1 VGERVRARALRAA
14 KSIAGPAGYDNNRF
28 DRTDGEA
35 LLMLGYFLGL
45 LRTALVLCIVMVAF
59 PATAQSTARGGTAA
73 AAPRDESEG
82 AERRVDVRAAHKAA
96 CAVAYEKAQEARV
109 DNRLREAKKH
119 LAICAQSQCPAF
131 IRADCA
137 EWFEEVDQA
146 VPSVVFS
153 AVDATGAE
161 TGDVRVTIDGALY
174 SERLDGAPLELDP
187 GEHTCRFEHGDD
199 PPIEQKTLIRAGER
213 NRSIQISWF
222 AGKPNDWGPQT
233 EAAPGPLRPYAYV
246 AGGVAAAAL
255 VSFGVF
261 GIIGRQQE
269 KSVKEKCEANL
280 ATCPLDEID
289 SAESKLLIADISLG
303 VAAVSLLTG
312 AVLFGLSEPKEQAT
326 AGRLSVGVGFA
337 PNGGMARV
345 SGSF

>member
-1 VGERVRARALRAA
+1 
-14 KSIAGPAGYDNNRF
+14 
-28 DRTDGEA
+28 
-35 LLMLGYFLGL
+35 M
-45 LRTALVLCIVMVAF
+45 LCILASAF
-59 PATAQSTARGGTAA
+59 PAAAQSSDRSGTE
-73 AAPRDESEG
+73 AAPQP
-82 AERRVDVRAAHKAA
+82 AEATDRRVDVRAAHKAA

-137 EWFEEVDQA
+137 SWFEEIDQA

-153 AVDATGAE
+153 AIDATGTDTSE
-161 TGDVRVTIDGALY
+161 VRVTIDGALY

-187 GEHTCRFEHGDD
+187 GEHTFRFEHAQEQ
-199 PPIEQKTLIRAGER
+199 PIEQKTLIRAGER
-213 NRSIQISWF
+213 NRAIQISWF

-233 EAAPGPLRPYAYV
+233 EPEPGPLRPYAYV

-261 GIIGRQQE
+261 GIVGRQQE

-303 VAAVSLLTG
+303 VAAVSMLTG
-312 AVLFGLSEPKEQAT
+312 AVLFGLSEPREEARV
-326 AGRLSVGVGFA
+326 GRLRVGVGFS
-337 PNGGMARV
+337 PKGGMARV
-345 SGSF
+345 QGSF

>member
-1 VGERVRARALRAA
+1 LQAQWATITIDFGRTAR
-14 KSIAGPAGYDNNRF
+14 
-28 DRTDGEA
+28 EA
-35 LLMLGYFLGL
+35 LLMLRYSLGL
-45 LRTALVLCIVMVAF
+45 LRALLVLCVVVLAV
-59 PATAQSTARGGTAA
+59 PARAQSNSRASGAA
-73 AAPRDESEG
+73 EAPEG
-82 AERRVDVRAAHKAA
+82 ADKRVDVRAAHKAA
-96 CAVAYEKAQEARV
+96 CAVAYEKAQEAKV

-137 EWFEEVDQA
+137 EWFEEVTQA

-153 AVDATGAE
+153 AVDSRGTD
-161 TGDVRVTIDGALY
+161 TSLVRVVIDGALY
-174 SERLDGAPLELDP
+174 SERLDGNPLELDP
-187 GEHTCRFEHGDD
+187 GEHTFRFEHAGD

-246 AGGVAAAAL
+246 AGGVAAVAL
-255 VSFGVF
+255 VSFGIF
-261 GIIGRQQE
+261 GIVGRQQE

-289 SAESKLLIADISLG
+289 AAEDKLLIADISLG

-312 AVLFGLSEPKEQAT
+312 AVLFGLSEPKQEASV
-326 AGRLSVGVGFA
+326 GRLNVGVGFS
-337 PNGGMARV
+337 PKGGMARV
-345 SGSF
+345 QGSF

>member
-1 VGERVRARALRAA
+1 
-14 KSIAGPAGYDNNRF
+14 
-28 DRTDGEA
+28 
-35 LLMLGYFLGL
+35 MLGYFLSL
-45 LRTALVLCIVMVAF
+45 LRAALVLCIVSLAVPAAAQSNSRAS
-59 PATAQSTARGGTAA
+59 ATAEASDTA
-73 AAPRDESEG
+73 DK
-82 AERRVDVRAAHKAA
+82 RVDVRAAHKAA
-96 CAVAYEKAQEARV
+96 CAVAYEKAQEAKV

-137 EWFEEVDQA
+137 EWFEEVTQS

-153 AVDATGAE
+153 AVDSAGADTSE
-161 TGDVRVTIDGALY
+161 VRVVIDGAVY
-174 SERLDGAPLELDP
+174 SERLDGNPLELDP
-187 GEHTCRFEHGDD
+187 GEHTFRFEHADD

-233 EAAPGPLRPYAYV
+233 EPEPGPLRPYAYV
-246 AGGVAAAAL
+246 AGGVAAVAL
-255 VSFGVF
+255 VSFGIF
-261 GIIGRQQE
+261 GIVGRQQE

-289 SAESKLLIADISLG
+289 SAEDKLLIADISLG

-312 AVLFGLSEPKEQAT
+312 AVLFGLSEPKENSNES
-326 AGRLSVGVGFA
+326 RLSVGVGFS
-337 PNGGMARV
+337 PKGGMAHLH
-345 SGSF
+345 GSF

>member
-1 VGERVRARALRAA
+1 
-14 KSIAGPAGYDNNRF
+14 
-28 DRTDGEA
+28 
-35 LLMLGYFLGL
+35 M
-45 LRTALVLCIVMVAF
+45 LCILASAF
-59 PATAQSTARGGTAA
+59 PAVAQSSDRSGTAA
-73 AAPRDESEG
+73 AAPQA
-82 AERRVDVRAAHKAA
+82 AEATDRRVDVRAAHKAA

-109 DNRLREAKKH
+109 DNRLLEAKKH

-137 EWFEEVDQA
+137 SWFEEVDQA

-153 AVDATGAE
+153 AIDATG
-161 TGDVRVTIDGALY
+161 TDTSDVKVTIDGAVY
-174 SERLDGAPLELDP
+174 SARLDGAPLELDP
-187 GEHTCRFEHGDD
+187 GEHTFRFEHGDD

-213 NRSIQISWF
+213 NRAIQISWF

-233 EAAPGPLRPYAYV
+233 EPAPGPLRPYAYV

-261 GIIGRQQE
+261 GIVGRQQE

-280 ATCPLDEID
+280 AMCPLDEID

-303 VAAVSLLTG
+303 VAAVSMLTG
-312 AVLFGLSEPKEQAT
+312 AVLFGLSEPKEEARV
-326 AGRLSVGVGFA
+326 GSLRVGVGFS
-337 PNGGMARV
+337 PQGGMAHLQGR
-345 SGSF
+345 F

>member
-1 VGERVRARALRAA
+1 VGDHAPSLWRRSAN
-14 KSIAGPAGYDNNRF
+14 SIAGEAGYDNNRF
-28 DRTDGEA
+28 RRTDGEA
-35 LLMLGYFLGL
+35 LLMLRYFLGL
-45 LRTALVLCIVMVAF
+45 LRAALALCIVTVAF
-59 PATAQSTARGGTAA
+59 PAVAQSTARSGTETPASRGEA
-73 AAPRDESEG
+73 EG
-82 AERRVDVRAAHKAA
+82 AERRVDVQAAHKAA

-137 EWFEEVDQA
+137 EWFEEVDQS

-161 TGDVRVTIDGALY
+161 TGDVRVLIDGALY

-187 GEHTCRFEHGDD
+187 GEHTFRFEHGDE
-199 PPIEQKTLIRAGER
+199 PPIEQKALIRAGER

-233 EAAPGPLRPYAYV
+233 EAEPGPLRPYAYV

-261 GIIGRQQE
+261 GIMGRQQE
-269 KSVKEKCEANL
+269 KSVKEKCEVNL
-280 ATCPLDEID
+280 AACPLDEID
-289 SAESKLLIADISLG
+289 AAESKLLIADISLG

-326 AGRLSVGVGFA
+326 AGRFSVGVGFA

-345 SGSF
+345 QGSF